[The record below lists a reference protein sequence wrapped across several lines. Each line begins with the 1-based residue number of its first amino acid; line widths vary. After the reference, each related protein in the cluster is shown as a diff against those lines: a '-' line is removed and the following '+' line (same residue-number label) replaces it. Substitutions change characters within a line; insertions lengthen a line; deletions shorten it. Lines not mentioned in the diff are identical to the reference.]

1 MKILLSND
9 DGYYASGI
17 QALIDEL
24 EKNHDIYVAAPAINH
39 SAGSSALSVRKDIK
53 IDEEKKNHY
62 VIDGTPA
69 DCVHI
74 ALTCLIKEDIDIVV
88 SGINLGANLGDDVI
102 YSGTVAAA
110 LEGRHL
116 KMSPIAISLASQV
129 NIDINQ
135 AAVLSSS
142 LLEDIV
148 TNKQI
153 SSNTLLNINIPD
165 LTPKND
171 KSIFELYDYTRLGK
185 RGLPLPATQINNK
198 NLYKIGAAGSP
209 IDDGIGTDFFAINNG
224 KVSITPIL
232 YDLTNMEILSKIKI
246 P

>member
-24 EKNHDIYVAAPAINH
+24 EKDHEIYVAAPSVNH

-53 IDEEKKNHY
+53 IDNVKKNHY

-74 ALTCLIKEDIDIVV
+74 ALTCLIEEKIDIVI
-88 SGINLGANLGDDVI
+88 SGINHGANLGDDVI

-116 KMSPIAISLASQV
+116 KMSPIAISLVSQN
-129 NIDINQ
+129 NISINQ
-135 AAVLSSS
+135 AA
-142 LLEDIV
+142 
-148 TNKQI
+148 KI
-153 SSNTLLNINIPD
+153 SSKLINDIIINKVISQNTLLNINIPD
-165 LTPKND
+165 SNTEEPVLE
-171 KSIFELYDYTRLGK
+171 FTRLGK
-185 RGLPLPATQINNK
+185 RGEPVPASKNSDNNF
-198 NLYKIGAAGSP
+198 YKIGAAGAP
-209 IDDGIGTDFFAINNG
+209 IDSVLGTDFFAISQNR
-224 KVSITPIL
+224 VSISPIN
-232 YDLTNMEILSKIKI
+232 YDLTNKEILEKLKKI
-246 P
+246 